1 MFYFDLSNQ
10 NICTGKK
17 SWKIRCQNRSSKV
30 SVAHNENRKNS
41 KVINKDKV
49 YDIKDFQVK
58 KSGCGETFV
67 INFNDDDDDNVE
79 NNKNKKKPLRLL
91 QKVRPKPE
99 RLKSASSTLT
109 SSSSQVKKSSLRPKK
124 KNHASKERG
133 GQGGKKTLHSV

>member
-41 KVINKDKV
+41 RVINKDKV
-49 YDIKDFQVK
+49 YDIKDFEVK

-67 INFNDDDDDNVE
+67 INFNDDDDNVE

>member
-30 SVAHNENRKNS
+30 SVAHNETCKNS

-67 INFNDDDDDNVE
+67 INFNDDDPICHR
-79 NNKNKKKPLRLL
+79 KK
-91 QKVRPKPE
+91 
-99 RLKSASSTLT
+99 
-109 SSSSQVKKSSLRPKK
+109 
-124 KNHASKERG
+124 
-133 GQGGKKTLHSV
+133 